1 MPDPVQPFDWER
13 MLIDQFP
20 WTYLGEVAFRTVFM
34 FLVLLTA
41 LTLSGKREVR
51 QLSIYELVLLI
62 GLGSA
67 AGDPMFYH
75 DVPLSSA
82 VVVFA
87 VMMGCYKLMTYISD
101 RNQLVRETLE
111 GKPVYVIEGGC
122 ILIENL
128 NREDVGIDEVFSD
141 LRAAGV
147 EQLGQIRVAIR
158 EPNGQLSVFQFAP
171 ADVRDG
177 LPILPKEFSQHT
189 EHVHDPGRYACC
201 TCGHVL
207 SFENPVN
214 RPPCPRCN
222 QPVWVKAVR

>member
-1 MPDPVQPFDWER
+1 MPDPVLPFDWER
-13 MLIDQFP
+13 MLIDQLP

-87 VMMGCYKLMTYISD
+87 VMMGCYKLAAYISD
-101 RNQLVRETLE
+101 RSQPIREVLE
-111 GKPVYVIEGGC
+111 GKAVYVIEDGC
-122 ILIENL
+122 ILTKNFD
-128 NREDVGIDEVFSD
+128 REDIGRDELFAD
-141 LRAAGV
+141 LRVAGV
-147 EQLGQIRVAIR
+147 EQLGQVRIAIL
-158 EPNGQLSVFQFAP
+158 EANGQFSVFQFAP
-171 ADVRDG
+171 DDVRDG
-177 LPILPKEFSQHT
+177 LPILPKELNRYA
-189 EHVHDPGRYACC
+189 EYIPDPGHYACC
-201 TCGHVL
+201 NCGNVQ
-207 SFENPVN
+207 SFGNTAN

-222 QPVWVKAVR
+222 QPVWVRAVR